1 MKNLSKICDAADWF
15 DSELIDVLINEIEE
29 TPRLHRKQW
38 EFGMIFL
45 TLKKLGMID
54 AGKTGLSMG
63 GGNERV
69 LYSIARRIK
78 KLTVTDLYESE
89 TSWDTA
95 RTNNADKFIR
105 SDKPFEVDDEKLEVL
120 NMDMRELKFPDNT
133 FDFCYSSC
141 SIEHIGHYN
150 DFLKHLNEAYRVLK
164 DEGVYVF
171 TTELNFSNETIK
183 DQNNYIFSP
192 DYLLKLLN
200 KMDFTLAVNPDL
212 RITNHESNYP
222 LPTNISKL
230 FYSEDAASG
239 NNIFKMI
246 PHVLLLRGK
255 YPFTSVLLIMSKKRN
270 KIKTSSDVF
279 NQNEFE
285 KTRSFLQAGFDK
297 YKDWIQSS
305 QLTLSPFASLP
316 EGVSPYFLDH
326 SEFFERNDRHAN
338 EKTIFHT
345 DYCWLGNGN
354 RAIGISIHI
363 NSVDSSLP
371 VKINLRIHKYM
382 TLKSTMITCEQEFT
396 TIMNEAG
403 FIEKEFELMV
413 DDNFSYA
420 VLGKLEEGNC
430 TFDRINIQVSPVNK
444 NSIHAKNKEFDILII
459 NERQ

>member
-1 MKNLSKICDAADWF
+1 MKNLSKVCDAADWF
-15 DSELIDVLINEIEE
+15 DSELLDVLINELEE

-45 TLKKLGMID
+45 TLKKLGMISP
-54 AGKTGLSMG
+54 GKTGLSMG

-105 SDKPFEVDDEKLEVL
+105 SNKPFDVDDEKLEVF

-150 DFLKHLNEAYRVLK
+150 DFLKHLNEVYRVLR

-171 TTELNFSNETIK
+171 TTELNFVNETIK
-183 DQNNYIFSP
+183 DQNNYIFSA

-200 KMDFTLAVNPDL
+200 EMDFTLAVNPDL
-212 RITNHESNYP
+212 NITTHESNYP

-246 PHVLLLRGK
+246 PHILLLRGK
-255 YPFTSVLLIMSKKRN
+255 YPFTSILFIMRKKRN
-270 KIKTSSDVF
+270 KMGLSSDIF
-279 NQNEFE
+279 DKNEIE
-285 KTRSFLQAGFDK
+285 KTRSFLQTGINK
-297 YKDWIQSS
+297 YRERIQNSK
-305 QLTLSPFASLP
+305 LTLSPFASLP
-316 EGVSPYFLDH
+316 EGVSSYFLDH
-326 SEFFERNDRHAN
+326 SEFFEKNTGQVND
-338 EKTIFHT
+338 KTLFHT
-345 DYCWLGNGN
+345 DYSWLGSGK
-354 RAIGISIHI
+354 RTIRIGINPKNI
-363 NSVDSSLP
+363 LPP
-371 VKINLRIHKYM
+371 VKINLRLHKYR
-382 TLKSTMITCEQEFT
+382 TLKSDLITCENEFT
-396 TIMNEAG
+396 IKLNEPG
-403 FIEKEFELMV
+403 FIEKKFELDT
-413 DDNFSYA
+413 DDDFNYA
-420 VLGKLEEGNC
+420 VLGKLEEGYC
-430 TFDRINIQVSPVNK
+430 SFDRIKIEVSPVIK
-444 NSIHAKNKEFDILII
+444 NSEQEKSTKVELTKSKT
-459 NERQ
+459 E